1 MRVRGLRVAGLG
13 VGLCLMAGCTG
24 GSSDGKPAAAG
35 PSVATSSA
43 VPVDPQAAE
52 KTAYGALTAAEE
64 RSYATAKVDPELAR
78 YATDKA
84 LADIQATVFWHQQGK
99 TTMQGTV
106 RRAPKVT
113 TLDTTSKPLRASVT
127 DCADSTGQREVETA
141 TGREVPYQGPRRHVV
156 TSTAVRP
163 AGGAWQFLT
172 YVIERDR
179 TC

>member
-1 MRVRGLRVAGLG
+1 M
-13 VGLCLMAGCTG
+13 
-24 GSSDGKPAAAG
+24 
-35 PSVATSSA
+35 ATSSA
-43 VPVDPQAAE
+43 VPAADSQAAE
-52 KTAYGALTAAEE
+52 KTAVLTAYGALTAAEE

-78 YATDKA
+78 YATGKA

-106 RRAPKVT
+106 RRAPNVT
-113 TLDTTSKPLRASVT
+113 TLDTASTPLRASVT
-127 DCADSTGQREVETA
+127 DCADFTGQREVETA

-156 TSTAVRP
+156 TSTAIRP
-163 AGGAWQFLT
+163 PGGAWQFLT